1 MKTFF
6 KFTFLLV
13 RLFVLETISIKWK
26 KQFIKSNTDLRKG
39 LFLQR
44 NLVKQSFIFLRL
56 KMRLFNKSNK
66 LTGEFIILINL
77 H

>member
-26 KQFIKSNTDLRKG
+26 KQFIKSNIDLRKG